1 MWNALPREARQ
12 TAFLKQP
19 DIGVYLRHGRV
30 EGINPEWWNRARRQS
45 QPLKI
50 GLLVPFCGADAIWGP
65 SCQCSAVLA
74 ASELNGAGGILGR
87 QIELLAADAGGDPA
101 GVVARAREL
110 VDVHGAQ
117 VLIGVHLSTVRLALA
132 EEFAG
137 EIPYVYAPL
146 FEGGAPREDV
156 FTIGE
161 TPENQFAEAL
171 LHMIRSEGAK
181 RWYLIGNDYV
191 WPRASHDWVRRFL
204 HKNGAEVVGESYVPI
219 GETNIDTMLD
229 RIAQA
234 GPDIVFQS
242 LVGAECVPFNR
253 EFSARGMSAN
263 MLRLS
268 GAIEENTLLAIG
280 PDATENLYC
289 AAGYF
294 SEIDGPDNSR
304 FMTKYRDAFGVSAP
318 MQGVLS
324 EACYEGLHFFA
335 ALAGRANSL
344 NLPELR
350 ASFEGLH
357 YSGARGTC
365 VVRDGVCVGPV
376 YLAQADGAR
385 FRILQSF

>member
-1 MWNALPREARQ
+1 MGNALLKTSDK
-12 TAFLKQP
+12 TAFLKEP
-19 DIGVYLRHGRV
+19 RTSELVRHGRID
-30 EGINPEWWNRARRQS
+30 GIPADWWKPARRQS

-74 ASELNGAGGILGR
+74 ASELNNAGGILGR
-87 QIELLAADAGGDPA
+87 QIELLAADAGGDPLD
-101 GVVARAREL
+101 VVARAREL

-117 VLIGVHLSTVRLALA
+117 VLVGVHLSTVRLALTK
-132 EEFAG
+132 EFAG
-137 EIPYVYAPL
+137 EIPYVFAPL
-146 FEGGAPREDV
+146 FEGNAPREDV
-156 FTIGE
+156 FAIGE
-161 TPENQFAEAL
+161 TPENQFADAL
-171 LHMIRSEGAK
+171 LHMIRTEGAK
-181 RWYLIGNDYV
+181 RWYLLGNDYV

-204 HKNGAEVVGESYVPI
+204 QENGAEVVGETYVPI
-219 GETNIDTMLD
+219 GDTNIDVMLD
-229 RIAQA
+229 RIEDTAT
-234 GPDIVFQS
+234 DIVFQS

-253 EFSARGMSAN
+253 EFALRGMSN
-263 MLRLS
+263 NVLRLS

-294 SEIDGPDNSR
+294 SAIDVPDNSR
-304 FMTKYRDAFGVSAP
+304 FMLKYREAFGRSAP

-335 ALAGRANSL
+335 ALAGRSRSL
-344 NLPELR
+344 DLPDLR
-350 ASFEGLH
+350 NAFEGLH

-376 YLAQADGAR
+376 YLAKADGAR
-385 FRILQSF
+385 FSILQTF